1 MLAILSITAPIFLVI
16 ALGFVAVR
24 SGFFARAD
32 MRVMGSFVINFALPA
47 MLFKALSQRSFGE
60 AMQMD
65 YLAVYAVG
73 SLIAVAATAALARKW
88 RKRDLQSSS
97 IFGMG
102 SGMSNSAF
110 IGYPVVSQALGPIAS
125 VAMALNMLVETLLVL
140 PIVMV
145 TADGQK
151 AGSAGIRH
159 ILAGVFG
166 RLLKNPMI
174 IAILLGFGFSLLDW
188 HLPAPLFRAVD
199 MLSQASGPLA
209 LFVIGGNLTAIHG
222 SGMIGDVGLITAG
235 KLLMHPLA
243 MLVLAAL
250 MPGMAPELRAAAV
263 LYACVP
269 MLSIYAI
276 IGQKYGLEQLCS
288 AALVTAT
295 IASFFTIS
303 IVLWLLSAMGWIAKL
318 T

>member
-73 SLIAVAATAALARKW
+73 SLIAVASTAALARKW

-125 VAMALNMLVETLLVL
+125 VAMALNMLVETLLIL

-151 AGSAGIRH
+151 AL
-159 ILAGVFG
+159 LACSVSKDAIG
-166 RLLKNPMI
+166 RAK
-174 IAILLGFGFSLLDW
+174 A
-188 HLPAPLFRAVD
+188 
-199 MLSQASGPLA
+199 
-209 LFVIGGNLTAIHG
+209 
-222 SGMIGDVGLITAG
+222 GDVVKHAAAIVGGGGGGRPDFAQAG
-235 KLLMHPLA
+235 GSDPSKLDEA
-243 MLVLAAL
+243 VASVFAL
-250 MPGMAPELRAAAV
+250 MG
-263 LYACVP
+263 
-269 MLSIYAI
+269 
-276 IGQKYGLEQLCS
+276 
-288 AALVTAT
+288 
-295 IASFFTIS
+295 
-303 IVLWLLSAMGWIAKL
+303 
-318 T
+318 